1 MPIHRLTATSLAL
14 VIGALFAPSLSLAA
28 DEPSPPPAQSAPA
41 ASEAARPVRGKGGNP
56 EARLQ
61 SLWFARKA
69 HLETGDMVA
78 AAAQVDAMT
87 DLVRT
92 ERLDRI
98 PWLARGFAYEGY
110 EHLREGN
117 YERARVAFDL
127 ARRFDHRMPEA
138 QTGYAWAALK
148 AGRGFGLFV
157 AEYREGLR
165 LRWQRFRREGA
176 ANASLVAAIAL
187 ALAAVAILVA
197 TLVRYQAML
206 RHDVAER
213 MPAGWPDG
221 ASRLAGWVVLLAPL
235 LGWLGGVWILY
246 YWTAILSRY
255 MSGAERL
262 LAGAA
267 CVVLIAVG
275 PLAAWGTASAEI
287 TSNPTGVAI
296 AEALSGEHGV
306 EIVSALQ
313 SSVRSKPEARALR
326 LLLATTYERADMT
339 REAFD
344 EYHRILALH
353 PGDSRTLNNIGNLY
367 MRTGQTPQATVYYTK
382 AVEADPKSAVFFYN
396 LSIAQNE
403 SLRLTDAEASVRTVQ
418 QLDPNLGRALMAA
431 RGRGDE
437 IVPLPATATAEEV
450 RAEMDV
456 ESASDAIR
464 GSMPL
469 RSPTLIGAVATL
481 LVLGVTGLARSG
493 AQAKACVR
501 CGEAFCGRCKREL
514 GAKECCAQCI
524 HLFVKREAIAAP
536 VRARKLAQVERFAR
550 NWKRRVRIATILLP
564 GAGHLIAGRTLAGA
578 AFVLAWLVP
587 LSALLFGRWLV
598 LATSTPVLDLP
609 SITTLTGGV
618 IMVLLWSLANSL
630 VPKPPR

>member
-1 MPIHRLTATSLAL
+1 MRIHRLAAT
-14 VIGALFAPSLSLAA
+14 SLSLAVCALFAATVPFAA
-28 DEPSPPPAQSAPA
+28 DDPPPQVEGAAPA
-41 ASEAARPVRGKGGNP
+41 LPEAAPRARGKGGSAD
-56 EARLQ
+56 ARLQ
-61 SLWFARKA
+61 TLWFGRKA
-69 HLETGDMVA
+69 NLETGDMVGA
-78 AAAQVDAMT
+78 AGQVEAMT
-87 DLVRT
+87 EIVRT
-92 ERLDRI
+92 ERLDRV

-148 AGRGFGLFV
+148 AGRGFGLFMT
-157 AEYREGLR
+157 EYREGLR
-165 LRWQRFRREGA
+165 LRWQTFRREGA

-187 ALAAVAILVA
+187 ALAAVGIIGA
-197 TLVRYQAML
+197 TVVRYQAML

-221 ASRLAGWVVLLAPL
+221 ASRLAGWIVLLAPL
-235 LGWLGGVWILY
+235 LAWFGGAWVLY
-246 YWTAILSRY
+246 YWAAILSRY

-262 LAGAA
+262 LAAVG

-275 PLAAWGTASAEI
+275 PLAAWGTLSAQIASD
-287 TSNPTGVAI
+287 PTGLAI
-296 AEALSGEHGV
+296 SEALSGEHGV
-306 EIVSALQ
+306 EIVGALQ
-313 SSVRSKPEARALR
+313 RTIRSKPEARALR

-344 EYHRILALH
+344 EYHRLLELH
-353 PGDSRTLNNIGNLY
+353 PGDPRTLNNIGNLY
-367 MRTGQTPQATVYYTK
+367 MRTGQTPQAIVYYTK
-382 AVEADPKSAVFFYN
+382 AAEADPKSAVFFYN

-403 SLRLTDAEASVRTVQ
+403 SLRLTDAEASARTLQ
-418 QLDPNLGRALMAA
+418 QLDPNLGRALMTA

-437 IVPLPATATAEEV
+437 IVPLPATATADEV

-456 ESASDAIR
+456 ESASAALR
-464 GSMPL
+464 GSFPL
-469 RSPTLIGAVATL
+469 LSPTLIGAVATILIL
-481 LVLGVTGLARSG
+481 LGAGLARSG
-493 AQAKACVR
+493 AHAQTCIR

-550 NWKRRVRIATILLP
+550 NWKRRVRLATILLP
-564 GAGHLIAGRTLAGA
+564 GAGHLIAGRTVAGA
-578 AFVLAWLVP
+578 GLMLAWLVP

-598 LATSTPVLDLP
+598 LAPSIPVLDLP
-609 SITTLTGGV
+609 SITTLAAGFV
-618 IMVLLWSLANSL
+618 MILLWSLANSL
-630 VPKPPR
+630 VPQPPR